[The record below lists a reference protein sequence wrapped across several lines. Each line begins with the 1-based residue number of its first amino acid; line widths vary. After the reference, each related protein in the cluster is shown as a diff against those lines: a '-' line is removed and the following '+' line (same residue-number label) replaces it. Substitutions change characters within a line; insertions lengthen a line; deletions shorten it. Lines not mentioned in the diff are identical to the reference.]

1 MTRSVSRDWRLS
13 RVFYYLARNSYYSYT
28 AKVKNDRWRNAMLMI
43 YAPLSLIILFLLW
56 GGFVVLG
63 FALIN
68 YGFSIPHTTGDLS
81 FIAAWY
87 YSGVTFLTLG
97 FGDIAPIGTWGRIF
111 AVGEAATGLVFL
123 ASVITYL
130 PVMYGAVQKRE
141 YPIVLLDT
149 KAGSDPTGF
158 ELLRRHAEAGAI
170 SALPAFLEKYEQWAA
185 EMLEAYL
192 SYPIIS
198 FFRSQHDSQN
208 WLKTSTAIMD
218 ACTLIEACYEANDET
233 SKRLRF
239 QAKATFAMLRHV
251 IVDLAYVIKMP
262 PSDDCSSRLNEQD
275 FNAMIGELRSLGLP
289 MSGSYG
295 SLCDAREMYEPYC
308 VALGAGLLMDLP
320 EWTHKTHEPD
330 NWEVAAWD
338 GARHNNGNGTDNNA

>member
-13 RVFYYLARNSYYSYT
+13 RIFSYLARRSYFRFA
-28 AKVKNDRWRNAMLMI
+28 AKIGMERWKNALLMI

-56 GGFVVLG
+56 GGLIILG

-68 YGFSIPHTTGDLS
+68 YGFAIPHSTGEFDLFS
-81 FIAAWY
+81 AWY

-97 FGDIAPIGTWGRIF
+97 FGDIAPTTPLGRVF
-111 AVGEAATGLVFL
+111 AVAEAGTGLVFL

-141 YPIVLLDT
+141 YPIILLDT

-158 ELLRRHAEAGAI
+158 ELLRRHAEAGAMG
-170 SALPAFLEKYEQWAA
+170 ALPGLLEKYEQWGA

-198 FFRSQHDSQN
+198 IYRSQHDSQN
-208 WLKTSTAIMD
+208 WIKTATAIMD
-218 ACTLIEACYEANDET
+218 ACTLIEACYDSKDEA
-233 SKRLRF
+233 SKLLKF

-262 PSDDCSSRLNEQD
+262 PSEDCSFRLKESD
-275 FNAMIGELRSLGLP
+275 FKVMLAELQSLGLP
-289 MSGSYG
+289 MAGSYE

-308 VALGAGLLMDLP
+308 VALGIGLMMDLP
-320 EWTHKTHEPD
+320 LWRHPTHELD

-338 GARHNNGNGTDNNA
+338 GSRHNNGQEP